1 MAEEGMGGWAG
12 YMLGRASVEQDAF
25 IARQRQIVHRM
36 FNGPPDDDGHEAL
49 KREALRACDVIDRL
63 DAKLDEVKAQLAA
76 EKERTARLESDLA
89 AEREKSAKLYRD
101 RERSAALMMKEMER
115 RTQERYNN
123 K

>member
-1 MAEEGMGGWAG
+1 MSDDGMSGWAG

-25 IARQRQIVHRM
+25 IARQRQIIHRM
-36 FNGPPDDDGHEAL
+36 FNGPPEDDGHEAL
-49 KREALRACDVIDRL
+49 KVAAVKATKLIGDL
-63 DAKLDEVKAQLAA
+63 DAKLDEVKAELAA

>member
-1 MAEEGMGGWAG
+1 MSDEGMSGWAG

-25 IARQRQIVHRM
+25 LARQRQIVQRM
-36 FNGPPDDDGHEAL
+36 FNRPAVDTGHQ
-49 KREALRACDVIDRL
+49 ALREEAIKAGEHIMWL
-63 DAKLDEVKAQLAA
+63 DSKLDEVKAELAA